1 MIKIIAYDNF
11 YHVNILRF
19 TLKNDI
25 LDISGLAQYL
35 LNVGVDK
42 YITERRTKMDY
53 GILSLLPIVLTIL
66 LAMWLKNI
74 SIALFVGAF
83 AGLLIM
89 SSGNPITAIMSYVID
104 HLVPNMVDS
113 YCAEVLILLIFI
125 GGFVKLLEVSGGAH
139 AFASSVTKFVNSRA
153 KAQMAGWFAG
163 IIIFFSDIGSPI
175 IAGPIVQP
183 LTDKMKV
190 SREKLAWILDTTA
203 SPLSIL
209 VPFLGWG
216 AYIMGLMGA
225 EFQAIGY
232 NANEWDMLL
241 KAWPLQYYALLSL
254 MMVPLIAFTKKE
266 FGPMYDA
273 EKRALAGQV
282 SPDSNEIDTIKV
294 DTGAKLENSRPMV
307 MIIPLLVMIG
317 TLCWILVPQGFPFK
331 SVDGDQLRGALIAG
345 FVFGSVAN
353 IILVVVLKIK
363 SLKAICADY
372 VSGLESVASVFIT
385 LLLAWVL
392 SSVTKAMGGPEFV
405 VNMMQDNV
413 PAWILPVIIFVA
425 SAIISFSTGS
435 SWGTFSIMMT
445 IAIPAAVA
453 LNAPMQLAIAAVLSG
468 GLFGDHCSP
477 ISDTTIL
484 SATGAKCDLLAHVKT
499 QLPYAI
505 MVGCVTIVTYAIAG
519 LTGGNVA
526 VLLVGIVLL
535 VVTVM
540 ILSKLY
546 GKKVTEPANEVA

>member
-1 MIKIIAYDNF
+1 
-11 YHVNILRF
+11 
-19 TLKNDI
+19 
-25 LDISGLAQYL
+25 
-35 LNVGVDK
+35 
-42 YITERRTKMDY
+42 MDY
-53 GILSLLPIVLTIL
+53 GILSLFPIALTIVI
-66 LAMWLKNI
+66 AMWLKNI

-83 AGLLIM
+83 AGTLIM
-89 SSGNPITAIMSYVID
+89 VGGNPFSAMMSYVVD
-104 HLVPNMVDS
+104 HLVPNMTDS
-113 YCAEVLILLIFI
+113 YCAEVLVLLIFI
-125 GGFVKLLEVSGGAH
+125 GGFVKLLEVSGGAY

-153 KAQMAGWFAG
+153 KAQMAGWVAG
-163 IIIFFSDIGSPI
+163 IIVFFSDIGSPI

-216 AYIMGLMGA
+216 AYIMGLMGT
-225 EFQAIGY
+225 EFQAAGY
-232 NANEWDMLL
+232 EMSEWDMLL
-241 KAWPLQYYALLSL
+241 KAWPFQYYALLSL
-254 MMVPLIAFTKKE
+254 LMVPLIAFTRKE
-266 FGPMYDA
+266 FGPMYAA

-282 SPDSNEIDTIKV
+282 APEGVVGETVKMDSDAN
-294 DTGAKLENSRPMV
+294 LENSRPMV
-307 MIIPLLVMIG
+307 MLIPLIVMIG
-317 TLCWILVPQGFPFK
+317 TLCLMLCPQGFPFK
-331 SVDGDQLRGALIAG
+331 SVDGDQLRGALVAG
-345 FVFGSVAN
+345 FVFGSIAN
-353 IILVVVLKIK
+353 IILVVILKIK
-363 SLKAICADY
+363 SFKKICMDY

-405 VNMMQDNV
+405 VNMLQDNV

-425 SAIISFSTGS
+425 SAVISFSTGS

-445 IAIPAAVA
+445 IAVPAAMG
-453 LNAPMQLAIAAVLSG
+453 LDAPMHLAIAAVLSG

-484 SATGAKCDLLAHVKT
+484 SANGAQCDLLAHVKT
-499 QLPYAI
+499 QLPYAL

-526 VLLVGIVLL
+526 VLAVGIVLL

-540 ILSKLY
+540 VLSKIS
-546 GKKVTEPANEVA
+546 GKKVEGEAL

>member
-1 MIKIIAYDNF
+1 
-11 YHVNILRF
+11 
-19 TLKNDI
+19 
-25 LDISGLAQYL
+25 
-35 LNVGVDK
+35 
-42 YITERRTKMDY
+42 MDY
-53 GILSLLPIVLTIL
+53 GILSLLPIVLTII

-89 SSGNPITAIMSYVID
+89 SGGNPVTAIMSYVID

-139 AFASSVTKFVNSRA
+139 AFAASVTKFVNTRA

-163 IIIFFSDIGSPI
+163 IIVFFSDIGSPI

-225 EFQAIGY
+225 EFQAISY
-232 NANEWDMLL
+232 QASEWDMLL
-241 KAWPLQYYALLSL
+241 KAWPFQYYALLSL
-254 MMVPLIAFTKKE
+254 LMVPLVAFTKKE
-266 FGPMYDA
+266 FGPMYAA
-273 EKRALAGQV
+273 EQRALAGQV
-282 SPDSNEIDTIKV
+282 SPGGDVAEAVKIDTE
-294 DTGAKLENSRPMV
+294 AKLENSRPMV
-307 MIIPLLVMIG
+307 MVIPLLVMIG
-317 TLCWILVPQGFPFK
+317 TLCLILVPQGFPFH
-331 SVDGDQLRGALIAG
+331 SVDGNQLRGALVAG
-345 FVFGSVAN
+345 FVFGAVAN
-353 IILVVVLKIK
+353 VILVVLLKIK
-363 SLKAICADY
+363 SLRSICWDY
-372 VSGLESVASVFIT
+372 VAGLESVASVFIT

-405 VNMMQDNV
+405 VNMLQDTV
-413 PAWILPVIIFVA
+413 PAWVLPVIIFIA

-445 IAIPAAVA
+445 IAVPAAVA
-453 LNAPMQLAIAAVLSG
+453 LNAPMHLAIASVLSG

-484 SATGAKCDLLAHVKT
+484 SANGARCDLLAHVKT
-499 QLPYAI
+499 QLPYALL
-505 MVGCVTIVTYAIAG
+505 VGCVTIVTYAVAG
-519 LTGGNVA
+519 MTGANVV

-535 VVTVM
+535 VATVLT
-540 ILSKLY
+540 LSKLY
-546 GKKVTEPANEVA
+546 GKRVAETEPAEMAEPDAS